1 MGDNMRDKNFLVSNG
16 IDVEKSLELF
26 GDMQMYDETLDEFL
40 KGIQSKIND
49 LKKYK
54 EASDTHNYGILAHS
68 LKSDAR
74 YLGFSTLAEV
84 ALKHEMAGKNNDVT
98 YIYDNYDSLINETR
112 RIVNIVSKYMGIN
125 SENVLKVTNKVAS
138 NKVVLVVDDSD
149 LVTNFIKKI
158 FNNMY
163 EVKTAKDGNEALNYI
178 NTENEK
184 QIIGMLLDLNMPN
197 VDGYQV
203 LQYFET
209 NNLFDKIPVAIITGV
224 EDRSDLTKAL
234 MYPVIDVLSKP
245 FNEKN
250 IKTIIEKMEKRG

>member
-1 MGDNMRDKNFLVSNG
+1 MKDKNLLVNNG
-16 IDVEKSLELF
+16 IDVDKSLELF
-26 GDMQMYDETLDEFL
+26 GDMQMYDETLEEFL
-40 KGIQSKIND
+40 KGVQDKVND
-49 LKKYK
+49 LNKYK
-54 EASDTHNYGILAHS
+54 EASDMHNYAIYAHS

-74 YLGFSTLAEV
+74 YLGFTTLAEI
-84 ALKHEMAGKNNDVT
+84 AYNHEMAGKNNDIT
-98 YIYDNYDSLINETR
+98 YVYNNYDALINETK
-112 RIVNIVSKYMGIN
+112 RIVNVVSKYMGVSNENIIN
-125 SENVLKVTNKVAS
+125 VTNTVASS

-149 LVTNFIKKI
+149 IVTNFIRKI

-178 NTENEK
+178 NSETEKE
-184 QIIGMLLDLNMPN
+184 IIGMLLDLNMPN
-197 VDGYQV
+197 VDGYHV

-224 EDRSDLTKAL
+224 EDKEDLTKAL

-250 IKTIIEKMEKRG
+250 IKTIIEKMENKNKF